1 MDFGL
6 WTDVLTGL
14 AQAAGADGAALV
26 YQSLAD
32 GSGSSVIVG
41 IDPDARPLYF
51 GEFARK
57 NPLQIAD
64 TLKEQLA
71 AFRPAIRHDEQFLSK
86 AEFERTDFYQ
96 GIFRPFDM
104 HSVLMIGLGVHG
116 VNHAGVNLVRS
127 RRRPQFGTTAFQA
140 MAHWH
145 GALIR
150 AFDVS
155 MALSP
160 VNSARDDLA
169 AALDTLADAIFLVEA
184 DGRVAHTNEPAR
196 HLVAAERGVAMVG
209 GRIRARDSDQIRP
222 LEGLIASAIEGE
234 SHHGGAMA
242 LTAGPG
248 QPPLSLTV
256 TPLGPRRSSA
266 FETPPLAMVR
276 ICDFATLRPVAE
288 GKLMSLFGLTAAE
301 ARVAAAV
308 GGGESPRKAAE
319 RLGVSFNTVRAQ
331 LARVF
336 EKTGVGRQADLA
348 RLLARI
354 AIQG

>member
-1 MDFGL
+1 LDFGL

-14 AQAAGADGAALV
+14 AQAAGADGAALI

-41 IDPDARPLYF
+41 IDPAARPLYF

-57 NPLQIAD
+57 NPLQIAE

-104 HSVLMIGLGVHG
+104 HSVLTIGLGIQG

-127 RRRPQFGTTAFQA
+127 RRRPQFETAAFQA

-150 AFDVS
+150 AFDVG

-169 AALDTLADAIFLVEA
+169 AALDTLADAILLVEA

-196 HLVAAERGVAMVG
+196 RLLATERGVALVG
-209 GRIRARDSDQIRP
+209 GRLRARDSDQIRL

-234 SHHGGAMA
+234 SHQGGAMA
-242 LTAGPG
+242 LTVGSG

-256 TPLGPRRSSA
+256 TPLGPRRSSS
-266 FETPPLAMVR
+266 FETPPLAMV
-276 ICDFATLRPVAE
+276 
-288 GKLMSLFGLTAAE
+288 
-301 ARVAAAV
+301 
-308 GGGESPRKAAE
+308 
-319 RLGVSFNTVRAQ
+319 
-331 LARVF
+331 
-336 EKTGVGRQADLA
+336 
-348 RLLARI
+348 
-354 AIQG
+354 